1 MGEVNQF
8 YPLSFCLYPLVG
20 GGSYLSRGDHG
31 SCNGFPFI
39 PYPFALILFK
49 GETRARLFAFFSLS
63 ALIIHPRFNAASLR
77 LEPQSKVRPQL
88 LLRGINP

>member
-39 PYPFALILFK
+39 PYPFALMLFK
-49 GETRARLFAFFSLS
+49 GETRARIFAFFLLS
-63 ALIIHPRFNAASLR
+63 AFDHSSLFQCAGVHRF
-77 LEPQSKVRPQL
+77 
-88 LLRGINP
+88 G